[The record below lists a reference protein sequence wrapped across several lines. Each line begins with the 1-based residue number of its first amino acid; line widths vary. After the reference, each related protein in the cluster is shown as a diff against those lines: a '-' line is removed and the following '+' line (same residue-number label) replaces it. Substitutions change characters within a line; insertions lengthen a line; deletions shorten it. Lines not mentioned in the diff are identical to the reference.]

1 MQHITNTVLYQYYN
15 FGSIEHF
22 SNSKNVSR
30 RRSISL
36 PPVLLEEETCT
47 KKPTCPKKV
56 QIELFAKL
64 FTAKKLQELVNEKLV
79 TWSRVLLRII
89 RDKFF
94 NIEVAKEQKMPGWT
108 SFRKCINLKIST
120 PTRIGTVAQFLS
132 LLLMSTL
139 FT

>member
-47 KKPTCPKKV
+47 KKPSCPKKV

-79 TWSRVLLRII
+79 
-89 RDKFF
+89 
-94 NIEVAKEQKMPGWT
+94 Q
-108 SFRKCINLKIST
+108 
-120 PTRIGTVAQFLS
+120 GTAANNS
-132 LLLMSTL
+132 
-139 FT
+139 